1 MQKAQWELTLWTVR
15 VHELSPLEVLVENVF
30 LLGVHNRPVL
40 LRQSG
45 TRDWGHCSAVPEQM
59 SPESTEHKE
68 TKRD

>member
-1 MQKAQWELTLWTVR
+1 M
-15 VHELSPLEVLVENVF
+15 LVENVF